1 MLNLDEVFMSA
12 DASINEAKKTD
23 VCELDRV
30 CTTFADIRDAVKAA
44 AKDVFR
50 IEPAPECVTAY
61 ITCKDG
67 NFIISPD
74 SPRADGEQLKSADSG
89 MWKLPKQQRS
99 CMDRTL
105 KDIYGAVSGL
115 DGRLF
120 GNGRSYLKCVM
131 TPPPDGRESEYGD
144 KFPVVFPEV
153 ARFDAG
159 MNKLEGE
166 PEESAEILAAA
177 RKCPCAARTD
187 AE

>member
-12 DASINEAKKTD
+12 GASINEAKKTN

-50 IEPAPECVTAY
+50 IEPASECVTAY

-115 DGRLF
+115 DGGLF
-120 GNGRSYLKCVM
+120 GNGQSYLKCVM

-166 PEESAEILAAA
+166 PE
-177 RKCPCAARTD
+177 
-187 AE
+187 